1 MKKWLLGM
9 MAAVMAV
16 SLAACTPT
24 TEKQKEET
32 TTVSAENSEPA
43 VVPTTGG
50 ASDKVPDPNVEPVAV
65 ISIYH
70 KGDGDSLVQ
79 EMDSLDD
86 DDLNAQALVDRMIGY
101 GVFTEGTEVIA
112 FDKTGTLTKG
122 EPAVITFENAGAGL
136 TDEEILDLATALAV
150 RNDHPVSKAVSDY
163 SAQQKPTAQKEV
175 HGFYAAPGQGVI
187 GEIDGTEYYLGNIKG
202 LDKFYLNGPAVRA
215 KVSELADHGYTPLI
229 FASAK
234 KVLAYFGVADSIK
247 ENAPEVIG
255 QLKGLGVKTIM
266 LTGDNEKAA
275 RQIAE
280 KVGVDRAKGNLLP
293 EDKQS
298 LVDSIAKREVIG
310 MVGDGINDAPALA
323 RADIGFA
330 MGAAGTDTAIETA
343 DVALMDDDLR
353 KLPEFIKLSKKTF
366 RLLVENIV
374 IALSIKLIFFVLT
387 LAGIGTMWMAVFA
400 DTGTCLIVVANG
412 LRMLRWRG

>member
-1 MKKWLLGM
+1 MDFENTGRANRKRRIFLD
-9 MAAVMAV
+9 
-16 SLAACTPT
+16 T
-24 TEKQKEET
+24 ET
-32 TTVSAENSEPA
+32 TGMSR
-43 VVPTTGG
+43 TT
-50 ASDKVPDPNVEPVAV
+50 DRIVEVCA
-65 ISIYH
+65 I
-70 KGDGDSLVQ
+70 
-79 EMDSLDD
+79 E
-86 DDLNAQALVDRMIGY
+86 VD
-101 GVFTEGTEVIA
+101 EA
-112 FDKTGTLTKG
+112 F
-122 EPAVITFENAGAGL
+122 N
-136 TDEEILDLATALAV
+136 
-150 RNDHPVSKAVSDY
+150 
-163 SAQQKPTAQKEV
+163 
-175 HGFYAAPGQGVI
+175 
-187 GEIDGTEYYLGNIKG
+187 EIDSFHAFIN
-202 LDKFYLNGPAVRA
+202 PQR

-229 FASAK
+229 FASSK

-255 QLKGLGVKTIM
+255 QLKSLGVKTIM

-275 RQIAE
+275 RQIAD

-353 KLPEFIKLSKKTF
+353 KLPEFIRLSKKTF
-366 RLLVENIV
+366 QLLVENIG

>member
-1 MKKWLLGM
+1 MGIW
-9 MAAVMAV
+9 
-16 SLAACTPT
+16 
-24 TEKQKEET
+24 
-32 TTVSAENSEPA
+32 
-43 VVPTTGG
+43 
-50 ASDKVPDPNVEPVAV
+50 
-65 ISIYH
+65 
-70 KGDGDSLVQ
+70 
-79 EMDSLDD
+79 
-86 DDLNAQALVDRMIGY
+86 
-101 GVFTEGTEVIA
+101 
-112 FDKTGTLTKG
+112 
-122 EPAVITFENAGAGL
+122 
-136 TDEEILDLATALAV
+136 
-150 RNDHPVSKAVSDY
+150 
-163 SAQQKPTAQKEV
+163 
-175 HGFYAAPGQGVI
+175 
-187 GEIDGTEYYLGNIKG
+187 
-202 LDKFYLNGPAVRA
+202 
-215 KVSELADHGYTPLI
+215 
-229 FASAK
+229 
-234 KVLAYFGVADSIK
+234 
-247 ENAPEVIG
+247 
-255 QLKGLGVKTIM
+255 
-266 LTGDNEKAA
+266 A

-366 RLLVENIV
+366 QLLVENIV